1 MKCKICGFD
10 IEEGQTSC
18 PGCGT
23 NVEQLKQ
30 AGNVV
35 YEEGTTVSNTPP
47 VTPVAEP
54 VVEPTPVTPVA
65 EPVVEPTPVTPVAE
79 PVAEPTPVTPVAE
92 PVAEPTSVTPVAE
105 PVAEPTPVT
114 PVAEPVV
121 EPTSV
126 TPVAEPVVE
135 PTPVTPVAEPVAEP
149 TPVTPVAEPVVE
161 STPVT
166 PVTEPVVEPTPVV
179 TPENTES
186 PIANPV
192 IPPIDDNTQMASL
205 DDDKPAKEPKEHK
218 KNKGLII
225 TLIVILVVLLIVAG
239 VGAYFHFIYG
249 APVKVFSRTVDGVK
263 TTLNNQVPSSDVIG
277 ASFNIGFNYSDSTNS
292 NMSFLNDLKITDA
305 TQVDKATGNS
315 LSSIIFKY
323 NDTDLKMNFLTKDNS
338 SYLYAPDFF
347 DKYLILSSADDTTS
361 DSSLNKIDSYTEH
374 TTELKDLITH
384 ITSAL
389 STSVSKDYFTKTY
402 AKETINGKS
411 EMVAKIELTLTK
423 EQIKTVETNFL
434 TSIKNDDQATKDLA
448 VLMNISAQEVKE
460 QIDTYLS
467 SLDITTDKLDLVL
480 YTDLTTTKLYKGVL
494 TSTTGIHEKTF

>member
-35 YEEGTTVSNTPP
+35 YEEGTTVSNTTP

-79 PVAEPTPVTPVAE
+79 PV
-92 PVAEPTSVTPVAE
+92 
-105 PVAEPTPVT
+105 
-114 PVAEPVV
+114 
-121 EPTSV
+121 
-126 TPVAEPVVE
+126 VE
-135 PTPVTPVAEPVAEP
+135 PTPVTPVA
-149 TPVTPVAEPVVE
+149 
-161 STPVT
+161 
-166 PVTEPVVEPTPVV
+166 EPVVEPTPVV

-205 DDDKPAKEPKEHK
+205 DDDKPVKEPKEHK

-225 TLIVILVVLLIVAG
+225 TLIIILVVLLIVAG

-277 ASFNIGFNYSDSTNS
+277 GSFNIGFNYSDSTNS

-338 SYLYAPDFF
+338 SYLYAPD
-347 DKYLILSSADDTTS
+347 
-361 DSSLNKIDSYTEH
+361 
-374 TTELKDLITH
+374 
-384 ITSAL
+384 
-389 STSVSKDYFTKTY
+389 
-402 AKETINGKS
+402 
-411 EMVAKIELTLTK
+411 
-423 EQIKTVETNFL
+423 
-434 TSIKNDDQATKDLA
+434 
-448 VLMNISAQEVKE
+448 
-460 QIDTYLS
+460 
-467 SLDITTDKLDLVL
+467 
-480 YTDLTTTKLYKGVL
+480 
-494 TSTTGIHEKTF
+494 

>member
-35 YEEGTTVSNTPP
+35 YEEGTTVSNTTP

-54 VVEPTPVTPVA
+54 GVEPTPVTPVA
-65 EPVVEPTPVTPVAE
+65 EPVVEPTPVTPVA
-79 PVAEPTPVTPVAE
+79 
-92 PVAEPTSVTPVAE
+92 
-105 PVAEPTPVT
+105 
-114 PVAEPVV
+114 
-121 EPTSV
+121 
-126 TPVAEPVVE
+126 
-135 PTPVTPVAEPVAEP
+135 
-149 TPVTPVAEPVVE
+149 
-161 STPVT
+161 
-166 PVTEPVVEPTPVV
+166 EPVVEPTPVV

-205 DDDKPAKEPKEHK
+205 DDDKPVKEPKEHK

-225 TLIVILVVLLIVAG
+225 TLIIILVVLLIVAG

-263 TTLNNQVPSSDVIG
+263 TTLNNQVPSSDVVG

-323 NDTDLKMNFLTKDNS
+323 NDTDLKMNFLTIDNS

-494 TSTTGIHEKTF
+494 ISTTEDTTTFGINITYNIAASSTITYPDVSDAVKSSELTEEQQNEMTSKILTNPFAVKVIGAIMSSSSSTNITSSSL